1 MLSKNILCCVNDNPI
16 FYYTPLNIEKDII
29 EQVIIN
35 YVLESKNKRW
45 LKKETVLDNNVLF
58 SYYEINVEQ
67 AYEKITKNQNCK
79 KNSAEEFCMSFI
91 KYLTEDTPKKLIKFL
106 RAMSSFTEKDLYEI
120 EAEFNKLKIQ
130 KK

>member
-91 KYLTEDTPKKLIKFL
+91 K
-106 RAMSSFTEKDLYEI
+106 
-120 EAEFNKLKIQ
+120 
-130 KK
+130 

>member
-120 EAEFNKLKIQ
+120 EAEFNKLKTQ